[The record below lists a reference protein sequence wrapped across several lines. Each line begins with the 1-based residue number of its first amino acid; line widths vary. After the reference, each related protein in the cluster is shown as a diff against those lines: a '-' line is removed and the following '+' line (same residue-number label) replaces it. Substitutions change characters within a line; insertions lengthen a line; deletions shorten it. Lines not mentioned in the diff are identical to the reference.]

1 MQKELPMEYKLVVFR
16 KPDLDTML
24 AAYILLGS
32 SFPMILAV
40 KGLAPAT
47 ALDDA
52 RVLCLECG
60 GSGTI
65 EKSNFDHHGDMEA
78 MPCAAEQAWQAVN
91 CPQDLSNIVAYAA
104 AVDSATA
111 IAAPQTGMCT
121 LSGVFSGMFL
131 LHASACA
138 RFRAG
143 LRLLAAVHHA
153 GVSPLDVDFVVQRHP
168 EFATYEK
175 AKTASRMALEKAA
188 VNTRAIRVDSYSI
201 QALVTSE
208 PGVHGLLRRRGAHIS
223 IAGSRM
229 DNSMFRWTISFVP
242 ELAQFRTYLL
252 GILNSIENGWGG
264 PCGGTIVGSP
274 FTGSNLSPACII
286 KIVRGTLE
294 AFLEQNR
301 A

>member
-1 MQKELPMEYKLVVFR
+1 MTYKLVVFR

-32 SFPMILAV
+32 SFPMILAI

-60 GSGTI
+60 GSGTV
-65 EKSNFDHHGDMEA
+65 EKSNFDHHGNTEA
-78 MPCAAEQAWQAVN
+78 MPCAAEQAWQTVD
-91 CPQDLSNIVAYAA
+91 CPQDLSNIVAYTAT
-104 AVDSATA
+104 VDTATA
-111 IAAPQTGMCT
+111 IVTPQTGMCT
-121 LSGVFSGMFL
+121 LSGVFSGMSL
-131 LHASACA
+131 VHASACA

-153 GVSPLDVDFVVQRHP
+153 GVSPFDIDFVVQRHP
-168 EFATYEK
+168 EFAAYER
-175 AKTASRMALEKAA
+175 AKTVSRMALEKAA
-188 VNTRAIRVDSYSI
+188 ANTRDIWVDNYSI

-229 DNSMFRWTISFVP
+229 DNLMFRWTISFVP
-242 ELAQFRTYLL
+242 DLAQFRTYLL

-264 PCGGTIVGSP
+264 PYGGTIIGSP
-274 FTGSNLSPACII
+274 FTGSNLSPVCIM
-286 KIVRGTLE
+286 KIVKGSLE

-301 A
+301 P